1 MRTAADARRAL
12 LGLTLTASLVALA
25 CASDVTP
32 PSETMPSEFAGAPE
46 WLVKGCEAVESDAD
60 HGVICGIGSM
70 GGTKN
75 ISLART
81 TAVARGRTEI
91 ARSLEVKVKA
101 MLKDYQA
108 TTTGGE
114 EFRLAALDEQHVVDV
129 SKQITDFSLAGTEM
143 RDMWVS
149 RAGTVYA
156 LVVLDVEKF
165 KDSVR
170 QMTNLSEEIRKA
182 VNKRAKAAFAEL
194 GDEIRTER
202 RHRRR

>member
-1 MRTAADARRAL
+1 MI
-12 LGLTLTASLVALA
+12 LTASLGALS
-25 CASDVTP
+25 CASHVTSP
-32 PSETMPSEFAGAPE
+32 GEAMPEEFAGGPE
-46 WLVKGCEAVESDAD
+46 WLVKGCGAVESDAD

-70 GGTKN
+70 GGTRN

-91 ARSLEVKVKA
+91 ARALQVKVKA
-101 MLKDYQA
+101 MVKDYQA

-114 EFRLAALDEQHVVDV
+114 DFRLAAADEQHVVDV
-129 SKQITDFSLAGTEM
+129 SKQITDFTLAGTEM
-143 RDMWVS
+143 QDMWIS

-156 LVVLDVEKF
+156 LVVLDLDKF

-182 VNKRAKAAFAEL
+182 VDLRAKAAFAEL
-194 GDEIRTER
+194 DAALR
-202 RHRRR
+202 

>member
-1 MRTAADARRAL
+1 MTTDLFLRRAL
-12 LGLTLTASLVALA
+12 LGLILSASLGALS
-25 CASDVTP
+25 CASHITSP
-32 PSETMPSEFAGAPE
+32 AESMPDEFAGGPE
-46 WLVKGCEAVESDAD
+46 WLVKGCGAVESDAS

-91 ARSLEVKVKA
+91 ARTLQVTVKA

-114 EFRLAALDEQHVVDV
+114 EFRLAAADEQHVVDV
-129 SKQITDFSLAGTEM
+129 SKQITDFTLAGTEM
-143 RDMWVS
+143 QDMWVS
-149 RAGTVYA
+149 RASTVYA
-156 LVVLDVEKF
+156 LVVLDLEKF

-182 VNKRAKAAFAEL
+182 VDMRAKAAFAEL
-194 GDEIRTER
+194 DAEIQR
-202 RHRRR
+202 